1 MRYVPKD
8 THVDCEDRKHFRP
21 EWDEYF
27 LGITK
32 AVGARADCRRAQH
45 GCVIVK
51 DRRIVSSGY
60 NGAPSK
66 RGSCLDGDCPRG
78 LKSKEE
84 RPTLSPD
91 YSDCISVHAEQNA
104 VAYASRDQTKGATAY
119 ITGEP
124 CDMCRKILLAAG
136 IERAVYPSTCGAII
150 EML

>member
-1 MRYVPKD
+1 MRHTPKSIP
-8 THVDCEDRKHFRP
+8 VGCEDHKNVRP

-32 AVGARADCRRAQH
+32 AGSARADCRRAQH

-51 DRRIVSSGY
+51 DRRIVASGY

-66 RGSCLDGDCPRG
+66 RGSCIDGDCPRG

-84 RPTLSPD
+84 CPTLSPD
-91 YSDCISVHAEQNA
+91 YSGCISVHAEQNA
-104 VAYASRDQTKGATAY
+104 VAYASRDQTEGATAY

-136 IERAVYPSTCGAII
+136 IGRAVYPSTCGTII
-150 EML
+150 AML